1 MSVKHAT
8 QEPQQAAEW
17 GQGIN
22 NSGSSRKTK
31 KPVDPNSELAK
42 LAAKKYKD
50 ERLKV
55 RKALTMA
62 VSQAHKDEL
71 AEFESQVFD
80 SDLPTG
86 FFSQFAQLE
95 PVNYGAVAMLQ
106 PSSAD
111 CVECDVIIDLE
122 KLEQYPLELLR
133 DRNHYLADLP
143 SLDADQERELD
154 ALYSFLAP
162 RLEASNPDVA

>member
-1 MSVKHAT
+1 MSAKHAT

-22 NSGSSRKTK
+22 NSGSSRKK

-71 AEFESQVFD
+71 AEFESQIFD
-80 SDLPTG
+80 SDLPMG

-106 PSSAD
+106 P
-111 CVECDVIIDLE
+111 CDVDFIESIDLNN
-122 KLEQYPLELLR
+122 LEQYDIQTLR
-133 DRNHYLADLP
+133 DRNHYLDD
-143 SLDADQERELD
+143 LDAKGEASEAEKAELD
-154 ALYSFLAP
+154 VLFNFLTA
-162 RLEASNPDVA
+162 RLGTSSPDVA